1 MEKGERSEFFLSAVK
16 GVGLAVISMLF
27 GVLVFAFIVKLTA
40 ISSGAIKAVNQFIKI
55 TSVFLGCFF
64 TLKGKAGLV
73 KGVIV
78 GLLST
83 VIIYLI
89 FALLGGE
96 GVFGTGFILD
106 ILFGTAI
113 GAVSGIIAVNTRGKE

>member
-1 MEKGERSEFFLSAVK
+1 MEKEGSGFFLSAVK

-40 ISSGAIKAVNQFIKI
+40 LSSGAIKAVNQFIKI
-55 TSVFLGCFF
+55 TSVFCGCFF
-64 TLKGKAGLV
+64 TLKGKAGLI

-78 GLLST
+78 GLFST

-89 FALLGGE
+89 FALIGGE
-96 GVFGTGFILD
+96 KVFGTGFLLD
-106 ILFGTAI
+106 MLFGAAI